1 LLLLEALSC
10 MQEDGHHMK
19 EEDQT
24 FENKEGA
31 PYVYSY
37 GYGGGYGQ
45 MNDGG
50 GVSVVRGASMVVV
63 SSLENRSIREG
74 SVEIQRMRLW
84 VWKERL

>member
-1 LLLLEALSC
+1 
-10 MQEDGHHMK
+10 
-19 EEDQT
+19 
-24 FENKEGA
+24 
-31 PYVYSY
+31 
-37 GYGGGYGQ
+37 

-50 GVSVVRGASMVVV
+50 GVSVVGGASMVVV